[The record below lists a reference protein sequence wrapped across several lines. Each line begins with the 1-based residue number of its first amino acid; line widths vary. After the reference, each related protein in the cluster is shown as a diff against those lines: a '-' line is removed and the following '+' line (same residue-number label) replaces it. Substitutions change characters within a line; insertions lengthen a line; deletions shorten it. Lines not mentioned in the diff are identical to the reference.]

1 MARCWLAAA
10 HAGVGG
16 SRAGW
21 LQLELRRSR
30 RGTAAEEFSG
40 ANASILRAAAERRH
54 SLRKSTYR
62 PTTTN
67 NIGTKGVLNTTS
79 QNWV

>member
-30 RGTAAEEFSG
+30 RGTAAEEFRDKCVHIARGSG
-40 ANASILRAAAERRH
+40 TATLFAKID
-54 SLRKSTYR
+54 
-62 PTTTN
+62 
-67 NIGTKGVLNTTS
+67 I
-79 QNWV
+79 